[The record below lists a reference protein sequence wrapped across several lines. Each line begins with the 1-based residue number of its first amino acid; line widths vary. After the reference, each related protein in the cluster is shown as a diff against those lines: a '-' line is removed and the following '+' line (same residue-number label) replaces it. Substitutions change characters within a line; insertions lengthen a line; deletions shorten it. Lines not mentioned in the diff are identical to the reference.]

1 MITGYVDE
9 MLCFARTEQT
19 QMVGDI
25 VNAQDECK
33 RVLEEEAG
41 FSSSSNPTFSE
52 FQDLIN
58 TCNSSTDG
66 KYGNG
71 DESQILIPKR
81 PRQTQQAHSVKMTS
95 YQRRCDVISV
105 KMTSDRRQS
114 DVMTSHRR

>member
-1 MITGYVDE
+1 M
-9 MLCFARTEQT
+9 CFARTEQT

-25 VNAQDECK
+25 LNAQDECK

-41 FSSSSNPTFSE
+41 FSSSSNPTFIE
-52 FQDLIN
+52 FHDLIN

-71 DESQILIPKR
+71 GESQILIPKR
-81 PRQTQQAHSVKMTS
+81 PSQTQQAHGV
-95 YQRRCDVISV
+95 R
-105 KMTSDRRQS
+105 MTSDRRRS